1 MLKKLRLSYSD
12 HKELIEYCKKNI
24 LFLSTPYNF
33 DDVELLHKLKVPAF
47 KLASMHL
54 SEPAFIEYVAK
65 KNKPVIISTG
75 MSEFR
80 EIKTAVKILK
90 NILKINLL
98 LCSVLRIIQLII

>member
-1 MLKKLRLSYSD
+1 MNIVKKKIFFFIY
-12 HKELIEYCKKNI
+12 
-24 LFLSTPYNF
+24 TYNF
-33 DDVELLHKLKVPAF
+33 DDVELLHKLKVQAF

-90 NILKINLL
+90 KYLKNKF
-98 LCSVLRIIQLII
+98 IIMQCTTNYPADYIEATYKSNYKV